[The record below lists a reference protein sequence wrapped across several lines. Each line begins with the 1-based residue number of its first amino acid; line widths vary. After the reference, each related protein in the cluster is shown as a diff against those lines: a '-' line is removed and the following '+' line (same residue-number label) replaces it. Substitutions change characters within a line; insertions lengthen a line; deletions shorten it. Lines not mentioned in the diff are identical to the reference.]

1 MCKVAALRVVGG
13 VVLVDVHLVLRT
25 IHKVTDFLIEQPHD
39 GTLRP
44 NQFTVGIMP
53 PSTRRLVPVM

>member
-1 MCKVAALRVVGG
+1 MCKVAALRALGG
-13 VVLVDVHLVLRT
+13 VAHVDAHLVLQT
-25 IHKVTDFLIEQPHD
+25 IHKATDFPIKQTYN
-39 GTLRP
+39 GTLPP

>member
-1 MCKVAALRVVGG
+1 MCKVAALPAVGG
-13 VVLVDVHLVLRT
+13 VVHVDVHLVFRT
-25 IHKVTDFLIEQPHD
+25 IHKATDFLIDQPRN
-39 GTLRP
+39 GTLHP